1 MADVLKGAEPF
12 RIESEGKPAVLVLH
26 GFTGSTQ
33 SMRYMGEELHRRF
46 GFSVYGPRLKG
57 HGTSPDDFATTGYLD
72 WLRSAEDALH
82 ALSGG
87 KKKVFVTG
95 LSMGGTICLNLAAR
109 FPDIVAGLVSVNGCG
124 GKMGAE
130 ISELISS
137 RDAPD
142 RIPGIGSDIKAEG
155 VVELAYQEV
164 PVTCL
169 RDANTTDGRDGKS
182 ASQGHM
188 PDIGHPVTRRP
199 CSSAGQWPDDC
210 AKRRI
215 NRCPADMARRF
226 LSRSD
231 TGQRQGSDR
240 RAHRQVHL
248 GDRRTIGNEFVTGAV
263 LRAGPASDGQ
273 DGYRQVA
280 IEMAP

>member
-169 RDANTTDGRDGKS
+169 RDANTLMGATGNLLHKVTCPTLVIQSRDDHVLPPANGPMIAQNVGSTDVRLIWLEDSYHVATLDNDKDLIVERTGRFIS
-182 ASQGHM
+182 EIAE
-188 PDIGHPVTRRP
+188 
-199 CSSAGQWPDDC
+199 
-210 AKRRI
+210 
-215 NRCPADMARRF
+215 
-226 LSRSD
+226 LS
-231 TGQRQGSDR
+231 
-240 RAHRQVHL
+240 
-248 GDRRTIGNEFVTGAV
+248 
-263 LRAGPASDGQ
+263 
-273 DGYRQVA
+273 
-280 IEMAP
+280 EMNL